1 MEYEKTCWER
11 KYTQIN
17 KVFGHD
23 IVGEGGQL
31 VPVALWVS

>member
-1 MEYEKTCWER
+1 MEYEKTCRER

-17 KVFGHD
+17 KGFGHD
-23 IVGEGGQL
+23 IAGEGGDS